1 MLLGA
6 VNIVWMPFSSSVWT
20 KTISSILTG
29 YKITYEITLGIWW
42 DKTQTLDFKNV
53 FLIRSQKSSFTTVAH
68 KALKA
73 GTHASK
79 DRQQG
84 KAMPLAKVRKD
95 KGRFLGS
102 LPILLCPENHSH
114 SKSIFG
120 EEQCQNK
127 MVPLFHISQ
136 SALVNLLHQLSS
148 PSENTKSLESN
159 TFGTQLYPDLIV
171 SQWAFQNPTL

>member
-1 MLLGA
+1 MHF
-6 VNIVWMPFSSSVWT
+6 FSSVLT
-20 KTISSILTG
+20 KTISSILIG
-29 YKITYEITLGIWW
+29 YKITYEITLVIWW
-42 DKTQTLDFKNV
+42 DITQTLDFKNV
-53 FLIRSQKSSFTTVAH
+53 FLIRSRKSSFTTVAH

-73 GTHASK
+73 GTHVSK

-84 KAMPLAKVRKD
+84 KAMPLTKVNIQWAEAD

-114 SKSIFG
+114 SKPIFG

-127 MVPLFHISQ
+127 MVPLFHMSQ
-136 SALVNLLHQLSS
+136 SALVNLLHQLSY

-159 TFGTQLYPDLIV
+159 TFETQLYPDLIV